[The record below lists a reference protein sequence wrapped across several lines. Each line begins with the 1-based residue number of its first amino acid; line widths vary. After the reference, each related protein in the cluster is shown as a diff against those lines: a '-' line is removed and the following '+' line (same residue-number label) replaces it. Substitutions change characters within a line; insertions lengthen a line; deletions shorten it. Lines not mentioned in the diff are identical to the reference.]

1 MATPTNTDWKIA
13 FDALV
18 AFGTIAVAVL
28 AIWGEWFRHKWAG
41 PKPKLEP
48 HNFRGSVT
56 TLTVQAGNQTARLP
70 AIYYHLKVTNG
81 RKWSAVHNCRVF
93 LKQLHRRGPDG
104 EFHAVLLVV
113 PLQYVWA
120 PAEWAPI
127 EQSFA
132 TEAVLDFGRLVKGS
146 NVFEPTFYVTSAN
159 FQGFVAA
166 NEAVRYTLQIVA
178 ENYGEISEQI
188 FEVAWDGNF
197 SENLD
202 QMRLVIKEIQKQT

>member
-1 MATPTNTDWKIA
+1 MATSANTCWSIA

-18 AFGTIAVAVL
+18 ALGTITVAAL

-56 TLTVQAGNQTARLP
+56 TLTARFP
-70 AIYYHLKVTNG
+70 AIYYHLKVTNR
-81 RKWSAVHNCRVF
+81 RKWAAVRNCRVF

-104 EFHAVLLVV
+104 EFRAVPLVV

-127 EQSFA
+127 EQSFS

-202 QMRLVIKEIQKQT
+202 QMRLVIKEIPKET